1 MNSLKYLVGK
11 CAQIIF
17 TYLIWFAIGIFNLV
31 FVCRYFILEII
42 SKLKSQTSTLV
53 KATSEEPTGKGV
65 TEW

>member
-11 CAQIIF
+11 SVQIIF
-17 TYLIWFAIGIFNLV
+17 TYLIWFAIGVFNLV

-42 SKLKSQTSTLV
+42 LKLKSQTRNLV
-53 KATSEEPTGKGV
+53 KATSEEPTGNGV

>member
-1 MNSLKYLVGK
+1 MNSLKYLIGK
-11 CAQIIF
+11 GAQIIF

-31 FVCRYFILEII
+31 FICRYFILEII
-42 SKLKSQTSTLV
+42 LKLKSQTRNLV

>member
-11 CAQIIF
+11 GAQIIF
-17 TYLIWFAIGIFNLV
+17 TYLLWFAIGIFNLV
-31 FVCRYFILEII
+31 FVGRYFILEII